1 MVRHQTRAYLV
12 GGGIASLAA
21 AAYLIRDGGVP
32 GGNIRI
38 LEALDVM
45 GGSLDGAG
53 SPETGYVIRGGRMF
67 NFSYVCTYD
76 LLSFIPSLT
85 DATKTVRDEFGEFN
99 AKVKTL
105 ARARLVA
112 GGEKLDVSRMGFS
125 AKDRIDLAEI
135 VLCSEESLGTR
146 RIQDCF
152 ATSFFETNFW
162 YMWATMFGF
171 QPWHSA
177 VEFKRYV
184 HRFVHEFPRINTL
197 AGVDRSPYN
206 QYDSVVLPIVTWL
219 KGQGVKFTTGAEVT
233 DLDLKTAQGKT
244 TVERIHYVEV
254 DAEKAIEVSD
264 DDLVFVTNGSMT
276 AASSFGTQDAAPTL
290 NTKKT
295 GDWLLWE
302 KLARNRRDFGR
313 PSVFDEHINESFWES
328 FTVTCRTPEF
338 FKLIEEFTGN
348 APGTGALVTIKDSSW
363 LMSIVV
369 AYQPHFKNQPEDIQV
384 FWGYGLFPDRVGNF
398 VSKTMSDC
406 TGEDILVELCSHLR
420 FTEQLP
426 RLLRSCTCIP
436 CMMPYITSQFLV
448 RCQGDRPQVVPEGS
462 TNLAFIGQFCEI
474 PEDVVFTVEY
484 SVRAAQT
491 AVYKLLDLDKEP
503 TPMYRGQRDPRVLV
517 DAISELLT

>member
-85 DATKTVRDEFGEFN
+85 DATKTVRDEFCEFN

-112 GGEKLDVSRMGFS
+112 SGEKLDVSRMGFS

-233 DLDLKTAQGKT
+233 DLDFKMAQGKT

-517 DAISELLT
+517 DAISEFLT

>member
-1 MVRHQTRAYLV
+1 M
-12 GGGIASLAA
+12 
-21 AAYLIRDGGVP
+21 
-32 GGNIRI
+32 
-38 LEALDVM
+38 
-45 GGSLDGAG
+45 
-53 SPETGYVIRGGRMF
+53 
-67 NFSYVCTYD
+67 
-76 LLSFIPSLT
+76 
-85 DATKTVRDEFGEFN
+85 
-99 AKVKTL
+99 
-105 ARARLVA
+105 
-112 GGEKLDVSRMGFS
+112 
-125 AKDRIDLAEI
+125 
-135 VLCSEESLGTR
+135 
-146 RIQDCF
+146 
-152 ATSFFETNFW
+152 
-162 YMWATMFGF
+162 
-171 QPWHSA
+171 
-177 VEFKRYV
+177 
-184 HRFVHEFPRINTL
+184 
-197 AGVDRSPYN
+197 
-206 QYDSVVLPIVTWL
+206 TWL
-219 KGQGVKFTTGAEVT
+219 KGQDVTFTTGAEVT
-233 DLDLKTAQGKT
+233 DLDFKTAQGKT

-503 TPMYRGQRDPRVLV
+503 TPMYRGQRDPRVLL
-517 DAISELLT
+517 DAISEFLT